1 MSVLNINI
9 EELLKDLDTAT
20 LQALDQSLA
29 VDAPTGR
36 KIIQN
41 ILDEPLL
48 PKPFQPTAPPRK
60 RRGRKTQE
68 ILRKFDPISREN
80 IRNVTN
86 YLNEILDLYD
96 NTEHEGEEVRGR
108 CFIRWRFIRD
118 LERDLTP
125 NFMAQIREKV
135 HTSFYVRHVFSYQLR
150 NIEDDSLMVMY
161 TNIGSPWFERFS
173 EAEKWLSEREK
184 VRLDPDNINRADT
197 TWVFENHFN
206 VDIKVVF
213 DRQPLLGTDPLPD
226 WLRNLAH
233 SRSMLGLDTY
243 KDNLCLWRCIGVH
256 RGSRPDRSTT
266 AARELAKSFFNFIAT
281 PQDCR
286 NTSLYELDEVERHIN
301 QKLNFS
307 DWLGIRVYEP
317 ERVEGEA
324 VWHLRRNPPTK
335 LRNILTIGIYEGHA
349 FIIKDISKLA
359 KTYAC
364 VHCRARFTQAC
375 SLQRH
380 TPTCAQGKTMI
391 DCPAERVEAP
401 QTAFEKAFY
410 PKHSASPESLRWL
423 EQEAARWKIHI
434 HHAACGHGGE
444 RWVEHAPVDRYN
456 HEMRTVFQYHGCHW
470 HRCRKCYPNDRNKI
484 IARDNQTREE
494 RFKATVERT
503 EALRAAGY
511 QVIEA
516 WSCEVGKKNIEL
528 PRAQMRSYPH
538 AILHDF
544 EAYGDKNQRKE
555 PTGMLTIENTHVPI
569 SVSIG
574 DTLEREPTHIC
585 ERDPA
590 ELVHKF
596 MEELD
601 RRGKNIRAQVKA
613 TFMPDDVKMLT
624 KTQRLK
630 IEEWCNQVPVLGFNS
645 GRYDLNLIREH
656 FAERLSDT
664 TGKVRVSKNGNK
676 IMFILT
682 NNFRFLDIINYLG
695 PSTSYEKWV
704 KAYECETVKS
714 WFPYDWFDT
723 PEKPD
728 FRGLR
733 KYEDRYSKLKGGY
746 VLTREEWEGCQ
757 RLFKKRVCVPSQTG
771 CVITIISMWLLASR
785 LWKRCVLSTLIRESI
800 F

>member
-1 MSVLNINI
+1 M
-9 EELLKDLDTAT
+9 
-20 LQALDQSLA
+20 
-29 VDAPTGR
+29 
-36 KIIQN
+36 
-41 ILDEPLL
+41 
-48 PKPFQPTAPPRK
+48 
-60 RRGRKTQE
+60 
-68 ILRKFDPISREN
+68 
-80 IRNVTN
+80 
-86 YLNEILDLYD
+86 
-96 NTEHEGEEVRGR
+96 
-108 CFIRWRFIRD
+108 
-118 LERDLTP
+118 
-125 NFMAQIREKV
+125 
-135 HTSFYVRHVFSYQLR
+135 
-150 NIEDDSLMVMY
+150 
-161 TNIGSPWFERFS
+161 
-173 EAEKWLSEREK
+173 
-184 VRLDPDNINRADT
+184 
-197 TWVFENHFN
+197 FENHFN
-206 VDIKVVF
+206 VDIKVVL
-213 DRQPLLGTDPLPD
+213 DRQPLLGTGPLPD

-243 KDNLCLWRCIGVH
+243 KDNLCLWRCIAVH

-286 NTSLYELDEVERHIN
+286 KTSLDELDEVERHIN

-317 ERVEGEA
+317 ERVEGEV

-335 LRNILTIGIYEGHA
+335 LTNILTIGIYEGHA

-380 TPTCAQGKTMI
+380 TQTCAQGKTMI

-423 EQEAARWKIHI
+423 EQEAARRKIRI
-434 HHAACGHGGE
+434 HHAACGHSGE

-484 IARDNQTREE
+484 IARDNQTRED

-624 KTQRLK
+624 KH
-630 IEEWCNQVPVLGFNS
+630 N
-645 GRYDLNLIREH
+645 
-656 FAERLSDT
+656 A
-664 TGKVRVSKNGNK
+664 
-676 IMFILT
+676 
-682 NNFRFLDIINYLG
+682 
-695 PSTSYEKWV
+695 
-704 KAYECETVKS
+704 
-714 WFPYDWFDT
+714 
-723 PEKPD
+723 
-728 FRGLR
+728 
-733 KYEDRYSKLKGGY
+733 SKLKNG
-746 VLTREEWEGCQ
+746 VIRCQ
-757 RLFKKRVCVPSQTG
+757 FLGSTPG
-771 CVITIISMWLLASR
+771 DTI
-785 LWKRCVLSTLIRESI
+785 
-800 F
+800 